1 MSDLFDS
8 AKRGGTMTNTDELL
22 ILTKEYV
29 AAVEAA
35 RRWYSDSS
43 LWRLDGLDDRIDR
56 AERRLYDVKE
66 RLQGLAQ

>member
-1 MSDLFDS
+1 
-8 AKRGGTMTNTDELL
+8 MTNTDELL
-22 ILTKEYV
+22 ILTKDLIAAFEEYV

-56 AERRLYDVKE
+56 AELRLYDVKE
-66 RLQGLAQ
+66 RLQALAQ